1 MDNKKRSL
9 IDWLPFW
16 VLMVSMMVGFYY
28 ITFHEYEYK
37 STVGGK
43 LYVGSKYKLD
53 QYKGFD
59 LDLSEAEYL
68 ALRMTYPN
76 KVYVSNEEFFLIV
89 EGDRNFVSKEKYNKY
104 NVGDTITYCRGLISS
119 IKIIK

>member
-1 MDNKKRSL
+1 MDKNKRTL

-16 VLMVSMMVGFYY
+16 VLIISIMVGFYY

-37 STVGGK
+37 STVEGK

-53 QYKGFD
+53 QYKRSD

-68 ALRMTYPN
+68 SLRTTYPD
-76 KVYVSNEEFFLIV
+76 KVYVSNEEYFLII
-89 EGDRNFVSKEKYNKY
+89 EGDRNFVSKEKYNNY
-104 NVGDTITYCRGLISS
+104 NVGDTITYYRGLISP
-119 IKIIK
+119 IKILK